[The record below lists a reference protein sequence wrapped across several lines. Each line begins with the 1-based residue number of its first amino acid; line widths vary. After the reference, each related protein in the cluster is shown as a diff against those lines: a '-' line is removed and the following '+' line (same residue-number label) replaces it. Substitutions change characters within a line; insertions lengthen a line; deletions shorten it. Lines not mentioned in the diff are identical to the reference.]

1 MAVWLRHWAGEWR
14 GGQTGKHCMTAAA
27 AQQNVQALHCK
38 YLHFDCRFSTAQ
50 AGYYTPIKKIDN
62 AQKPCSYRQ
71 STG

>member
-1 MAVWLRHWAGEWR
+1 
-14 GGQTGKHCMTAAA
+14 MTAAA